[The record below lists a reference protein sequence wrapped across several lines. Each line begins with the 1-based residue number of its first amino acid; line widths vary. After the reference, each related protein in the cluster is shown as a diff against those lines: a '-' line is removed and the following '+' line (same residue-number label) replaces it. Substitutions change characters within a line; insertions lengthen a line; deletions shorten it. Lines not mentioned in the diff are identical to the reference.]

1 MERQQI
7 INSYSK
13 LRKNIEQEKE
23 NSFEKIVKYI
33 NRNFEEEKKEEFIN
47 QVFNLILDSLEKT
60 YSLTA
65 AAVKEI
71 YGIQNNNIENV
82 DISKLTYSQ
91 DGKTLQDRLNI
102 HYSKAKDKQSK
113 FAIQIKEI
121 DLDTLSPD
129 DSVPGLNAAIL
140 YFNQRTWL
148 ILDTESSYLSNYLIH
163 NKIKEDAKYAEVYG
177 IGDCHLKDGTPCEE
191 WIKMGKIPIEE
202 LVELPPY
209 HPGCECEVIYYLE

>member
-13 LRKNIEQEKE
+13 LRKNIEREKE
-23 NSFEKIVKYI
+23 ESFEKIVKYI

-71 YGIQNNNIENV
+71 YGVQSNSIENV

-102 HYSKAKDKQSK
+102 HYSNAKDKQSK

-121 DLDTLSPD
+121 DLDSRADNP
-129 DSVPGLNAAIL
+129 VPGLNAAIL

-148 ILDTESSYLSNYLIH
+148 ILNTESSYLSNYLIH
-163 NKIKEDAKYAEVYG
+163 SKLKEEAKYAEVYG
-177 IGDCHLKDGTPCEE
+177 IGDCHLKDGAPCEE
-191 WIKMGKIPIEE
+191 WIRMGKIPIKD

-209 HPGCECEVIYYLE
+209 HPSCECGVIYYLE